1 MITAKDAFDDMRRG
15 YVLGTDD
22 YMVKP
27 VNVNEMV
34 LRVGA
39 LLRRAQMINER
50 RQVIGSTILE
60 CDSLTAS
67 SEKNIVGKFVEYI
80 KNSYNELVN
89 EVTWPTS
96 SELANSAVVVL
107 VASLLIAL
115 LIFGIDQLF
124 FNLMR
129 YIYGLFS

>member
-1 MITAKDAFDDMRRG
+1 M
-15 YVLGTDD
+15 
-22 YMVKP
+22 
-27 VNVNEMV
+27 
-34 LRVGA
+34 
-39 LLRRAQMINER
+39 
-50 RQVIGSTILE
+50 ST
-60 CDSLTAS
+60 S

-107 VASLLIAL
+107 IASLLIAL

-124 FNLMR
+124 FNLMQ

>member
-1 MITAKDAFDDMRRG
+1 M
-15 YVLGTDD
+15 
-22 YMVKP
+22 
-27 VNVNEMV
+27 
-34 LRVGA
+34 
-39 LLRRAQMINER
+39 
-50 RQVIGSTILE
+50 ST
-60 CDSLTAS
+60 S

>member
-1 MITAKDAFDDMRRG
+1 MVNGIG
-15 YVLGTDD
+15 YEQKKVHE
-22 YMVKP
+22 V
-27 VNVNEMV
+27 
-34 LRVGA
+34 
-39 LLRRAQMINER
+39 
-50 RQVIGSTILE
+50 
-60 CDSLTAS
+60 
-67 SEKNIVGKFVEYI
+67 VEYI

>member
-1 MITAKDAFDDMRRG
+1 MSG
-15 YVLGTDD
+15 V
-22 YMVKP
+22 
-27 VNVNEMV
+27 
-34 LRVGA
+34 
-39 LLRRAQMINER
+39 RASPSVQIQKNM
-50 RQVIGSTILE
+50 ST
-60 CDSLTAS
+60 S

>member
-1 MITAKDAFDDMRRG
+1 VQIQKNM
-15 YVLGTDD
+15 
-22 YMVKP
+22 
-27 VNVNEMV
+27 
-34 LRVGA
+34 
-39 LLRRAQMINER
+39 
-50 RQVIGSTILE
+50 ST
-60 CDSLTAS
+60 S

>member
-1 MITAKDAFDDMRRG
+1 VSG
-15 YVLGTDD
+15 V
-22 YMVKP
+22 
-27 VNVNEMV
+27 
-34 LRVGA
+34 
-39 LLRRAQMINER
+39 RASPSVQIQKNM
-50 RQVIGSTILE
+50 ST
-60 CDSLTAS
+60 S